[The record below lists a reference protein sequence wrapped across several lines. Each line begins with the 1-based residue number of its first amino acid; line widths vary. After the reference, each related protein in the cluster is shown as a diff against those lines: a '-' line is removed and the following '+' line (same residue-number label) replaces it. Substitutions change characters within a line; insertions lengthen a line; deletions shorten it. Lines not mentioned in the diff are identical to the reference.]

1 MGNVLQFKRTVKVRE
16 RTQLEMLFE
25 NKMLKN
31 RVKELE
37 RELFN
42 RRSLT

>member
-1 MGNVLQFKRTVKVRE
+1 MSNVLQFKRTVKVKE
-16 RTQLEMLFE
+16 RTSLEILFE

-42 RRSLT
+42 RRSVS

>member
-1 MGNVLQFKRTVKVRE
+1 MGTVLQFKRIVKIKE
-16 RTQLEMLFE
+16 RTSLEILFE
-25 NKMLKN
+25 NKLLKN

-42 RRSLT
+42 RRPST

>member
-1 MGNVLQFKRTVKVRE
+1 MGKLLQFKRTVKIKE
-16 RTQLEMLFE
+16 RTSLEILFE
-25 NKMLKN
+25 NKLLKN

-42 RRSLT
+42 RRPLA